1 MEPHATGATWHT
13 DAEMQPIGSPDPANT
28 DDTGGS
34 PAQQLAQQAQQ
45 QAGHLA
51 DQAREQIIQQLANQK
66 ERATAGLD
74 SMARAIRQT
83 GSQMQG
89 DGQAPI
95 AQAADKAAAQVERM
109 SAYLSQRDINAL
121 RDEAERFARRQTP
134 LFLAGAFA
142 VGWLGARFF
151 KSSTPA
157 DAGRQ
162 PAYAPS
168 GNLPAAYSTP
178 T

>member
-13 DAEMQPIGSPDPANT
+13 DAEMQPAGSPDPVNT
-28 DDTGGS
+28 DDAGAN
-34 PAQQLAQQAQQ
+34 PARQLAQQTQQ

-51 DQAREQIIQQLANQK
+51 DQAREQIVKQLSSQK

-74 SMARAIRQT
+74 SVAQAIRQT
-83 GSQMQG
+83 GRQLQG

-95 AQAADKAAAQVERM
+95 AQAADRAAAQVERV
-109 SAYLSQRDINAL
+109 SAFLSERDINAL
-121 RDEAERFARRQTP
+121 RDEAQRFARRRTP

-142 VGWLGARFF
+142 MGWLGARFL
-151 KSSTPA
+151 KSSAPA
-157 DAGRQ
+157 DAGGQ
-162 PAYAPS
+162 ATYTPS
-168 GNLPAAYSTP
+168 PNLPAAYSTS